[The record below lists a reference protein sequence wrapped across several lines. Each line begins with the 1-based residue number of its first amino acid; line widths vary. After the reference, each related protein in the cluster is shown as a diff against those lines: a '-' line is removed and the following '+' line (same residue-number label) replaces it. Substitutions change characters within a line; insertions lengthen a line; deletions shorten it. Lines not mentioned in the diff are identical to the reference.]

1 VRLDGIVEPDV
12 AADAGASLWDRGVGV
27 EIHRLVFHRAPE
39 ALHEHVVAPA
49 AFPVHADGDPL
60 TQKDGGE
67 GAARKLR
74 ALIAVEDGRLAVAG
88 QRLDAELGIERD
100 RHPPRQH
107 PPGEPVDDGD
117 EVDETARIGCR

>member
-1 VRLDGIVEPDV
+1 MRPDGIVEPDI
-12 AADAGASLWDRGVGV
+12 AADAGASLGDRGVGV
-27 EIHRLVFHRAPE
+27 EIHLLVFHRASE

-67 GAARKLR
+67 GGARKLR

-88 QRLDAELGIERD
+88 QRLLQRLDAELDIERD
-100 RHPPRQH
+100 
-107 PPGEPVDDGD
+107 
-117 EVDETARIGCR
+117 